1 MKTEKV
7 STKKN
12 KRSYIIIALII
23 ILLLLGVGYA
33 SFSETL
39 TISGTAEGNMKWDV
53 HFEATDSEG
62 VEEEVTNG
70 GHGLTVTTSQ
80 LKYPGDAVK
89 ATAKIKNASSVDIV
103 LKKFDFVNNE
113 TESDIKVTY
122 EKLTPETEKIEAG
135 STCTY
140 EFVITW
146 DKDSKNTNVSD
157 TYTFTFEYQ
166 QDTTTIELTPSHDS
180 AQHKAE

>member
-12 KRSYIIIALII
+12 KRNYVIIALII

-39 TISGTAEGNMKWDV
+39 TISGTAKGNMNWDV
-53 HFEATDSEG
+53 RFEKEESTG
-62 VEEEVTNG
+62 VEESVDDT
-70 GHGLTVTTSQ
+70 GHKLTVTTND

-89 ATAKIKNASSVDIV
+89 VPAIIANNSSVGIKLTSFQFEQTD
-103 LKKFDFVNNE
+103 KSN
-113 TESDIKVTY
+113 SDITIDY
-122 EKLTPETEKIEAG
+122 TDLTEENEKIAAG
-135 STCTY
+135 GKCKY
-140 EFVITW
+140 YFVIKW
-146 DKDSKNTNVSD
+146 NEDSNRTSVSD

-166 QDTTTIELTPSHDS
+166 QDTTTSELVPSHDS
-180 AQHKAE
+180 TQHNA